1 MINAVKGFTAG
12 ERGVSMFDFAESVAV
27 WAIPVIL
34 LAVPLWGCIRGVPV
48 YELFVEGA
56 AEGFQT
62 AIRIM
67 PFLLAMMVAINVFKA
82 AGVMDALTVCL
93 KPLLLM
99 LNIPSELIPLAVMRP
114 LSGTGVLGIATDIL
128 QTYGPDTLVGRTAS
142 TILASTDTTLY
153 ILTVY
158 FGSVG
163 IKKVRYAVAVGLTGD
178 VVGFFAAVYFCK
190 TLFGA

>member
-1 MINAVKGFTAG
+1 
-12 ERGVSMFDFAESVAV
+12 MFDYVETVAA

-34 LAVPLWGCIRGVPV
+34 LLVPLFGYIRRVSV
-48 YELFVEGA
+48 YEVFVEGA

-67 PFLLAMMVAINVFKA
+67 PFLIAMMVAINVFKA
-82 AGVMDALTVCL
+82 SGAMDTIADILHPFLV
-93 KPLLLM
+93 LL
-99 LNIPSELIPLAVMRP
+99 NVPAELVPLAVMRP
-114 LSGTGVLGIATDIL
+114 LSGTGALGITTDIL
-128 QTYGPDTLVGRTAS
+128 HTYGPDSLAGRTAS

-163 IKKVRYAVAVGLTGD
+163 IKKVRYAVAVGLFGD
-178 VVGFFAAVYFCK
+178 LVGFFAAVCYCGVVF
-190 TLFGA
+190 AS